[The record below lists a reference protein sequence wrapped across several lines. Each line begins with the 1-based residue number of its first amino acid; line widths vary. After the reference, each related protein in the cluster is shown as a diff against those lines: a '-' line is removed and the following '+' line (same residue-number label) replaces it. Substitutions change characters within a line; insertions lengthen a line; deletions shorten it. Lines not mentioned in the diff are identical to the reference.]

1 MNNNSMDVMKKNM
14 QFMIPNAKHALSIA
28 HVLLMLV
35 EKGELPLNP
44 FGPSDTKKLP
54 LAEKFEQLAFDM
66 LRSS

>member
-1 MNNNSMDVMKKNM
+1 
-14 QFMIPNAKHALSIA
+14 MIPNAKHALSIA